1 MDKAKFNEK
10 YKDLLN
16 EFNEKYK
23 SRNKKQL
30 NELNNKI
37 QNAISDDIKKD
48 DSEVLIFDITMRI
61 MEGFERINIDY
72 INHLVYFMLDSFMT
86 DTDKEK

>member
-48 DSEVLIFDITMRI
+48 DSEVLIFDITMSI
-61 MEGFERINIDY
+61 MKGFERINIDY